1 MHRLSKALK
10 RLKGKPKETKDESAS
25 SRSSDPS
32 QSSGV
37 PWKTIAPQ
45 LPSQGSQKLNASSK
59 VTTSNPQTP
68 ASSAQEIRQASV
80 QKLSSPVST
89 STVAPL
95 QPKPQPV
102 LIEVP
107 KETPKSEPQ
116 RELLDAEEVK
126 DESVI
131 RTAPKELAQSSSS
144 GEALAVNPQPQP
156 VPEPTVTA
164 TEAIPQPPPPPTR
177 TVAAPRAI
185 PQPPRL
191 PTPPTFTTPKATS
204 RRTPQAKP
212 YAPKPT
218 PKSVPIPAVQR
229 HAGLFSGFTPGVA
242 AIDQPTPAILYNAKK
257 TASNVLLSEASP
269 SYPSATNMGHP
280 YARQDDYTDLIP
292 IPSYSSYATPSPYSS
307 SKPLGTFHTGG
318 ALGGGLY
325 SGTGGAIGG
334 GAISH
339 TGGRLGE
346 GSVSQTGGSLGEAV
360 GVQPP
365 VQSFGLVRPLM
376 PPPRLPVQSPR
387 IVPPLARPP
396 RLPVLPRNIGETL
409 SGPESTIDRIVAI
422 LAKSGSF
429 SSLQE
434 SIAELE
440 EEDFQEVRK
449 LLQEYSRDPWSYQDR
464 FALGSSNDPLGL
476 GRGGPS
482 GQAQEQS
489 QKYSAP
495 TQPPEPWESL
505 YD

>member
-1 MHRLSKALK
+1 MSRLSEVLK
-10 RLKGKPKETKDESAS
+10 RLKGKLKKTKDESAS
-25 SRSSDPS
+25 SRSSDPKP
-32 QSSGV
+32 SSGV
-37 PWKTIAPQ
+37 PWQTIPPQ
-45 LPSQGSQKLNASSK
+45 LPAQGSQKLNATPK

-68 ASSAQEIRQASV
+68 ASSVQEIRQARV

-116 RELLDAEEVK
+116 RELLDAEEGK
-126 DESVI
+126 GESVI
-131 RTAPKELAQSSSS
+131 GTAPKELAQSSS

-156 VPEPTVTA
+156 VPEPTITA
-164 TEAIPQPPPPPTR
+164 TEAIPQPPPIP
-177 TVAAPRAI
+177 TVAAPKSI
-185 PQPPRL
+185 PQPLPL
-191 PTPPTFTTPKATS
+191 PTLPTFTTPKATS

-212 YAPKPT
+212 YAPNPT
-218 PKSVPIPAVQR
+218 SKSVPIPAVQR
-229 HAGLFSGFTPGVA
+229 HAGLYSGFSPEVA

-257 TASNVLLSEASP
+257 TASNVLLPEASP
-269 SYPSATNMGHP
+269 SYPYATNTIHP
-280 YARQDDYTDLIP
+280 YTRQDDYTDLIP

-318 ALGGGLY
+318 AVGGGLY
-325 SGTGGAIGG
+325 SSTGGAIGG

-339 TGGRLGE
+339 TVGWLGE

-376 PPPRLPVQSPR
+376 PPPRLPV
-387 IVPPLARPP
+387 
-396 RLPVLPRNIGETL
+396 LPRNTGETF
-409 SGPESTIDRIVAI
+409 SGPESTMDRIVAI
-422 LAKSGSF
+422 LAKSGRF
-429 SSLQE
+429 SSVQE

-449 LLQEYSRDPWSYQDR
+449 LLQEYCQAPPPSIKAETSKVPLAPWSYQDR
-464 FALGSSNDPLGL
+464 FKDRFAPGSSKDPLGL

-495 TQPPEPWESL
+495 TQPEPWESL